1 MASKKYKITDI
12 DGNQKE
18 VNLTDKQHSLCL
30 EFMKD
35 HNGKQAA
42 IRAGYSKRTASSIA
56 SENLT
61 KPDVILFLDHLRR
74 EHYLKNI
81 STINEIVS
89 HLSDMARFDIADAY
103 NENGTPKLLH
113 EIPLATRMM
122 IIDIETYT
130 EKSKSGKN
138 VKIERVTHRI
148 KWSKRTDVQEKLMKY
163 LGAYE
168 KDNKQKG
175 FTAFADLKVG
185 FGSPGEFE

>member
-1 MASKKYKITDI
+1 MASKNYKITDI
-12 DGNQKE
+12 DGNELE
-18 VNLTDKQHSLCL
+18 VKLTDKQHSLCV

-35 HNGKQAA
+35 LNGKQAA

-74 EHYLKNI
+74 EHYVKNV
-81 STINEIVS
+81 STIEEIVS
-89 HLSDMARFDIADAY
+89 NLSDMARFDIADAY
-103 NENGTPKLLH
+103 NEDGTPKPLH

-122 IIDIETYT
+122 IIDIETFT

-148 KWSKRTDVQEKLMKY
+148 KWSRRSEIQDKLLKY
-163 LGAYE
+163 LGGYE
-168 KDNKQKG
+168 KDNRQKK
-175 FTAFADLKVG
+175 TVLTDMVVG
-185 FGSPGEFE
+185 FGSPTEF